1 MFIAKQPPDRRAA
14 QYWQHQMESGGMEC
28 PVKFCQGS
36 MQFVVP
42 PPMLL
47 VGSALLSAENWGLQT
62 TSGWVVLP
70 LMLLPGPSK
79 LANERSLI
87 MTPFPPLRV
96 IRVPVVSTRNRTSEP
111 ASKTYSTTLVSGNR
125 AVFASQRGVISDPY
139 AGSGVVLDSGAN
151 CPQEATINDNDAC
164 CPATLNR
171 AAGDRLTTVADNQ
184 TAPVR
189 VVLNDVAA
197 KFSTGS
203 TDCHAIPSGT
213 LDRVST

>member
-111 ASKTYSTTLVSGNR
+111 GSKTYST
-125 AVFASQRGVISDPY
+125 
-139 AGSGVVLDSGAN
+139 
-151 CPQEATINDNDAC
+151 NDAC